1 MHVGLV
7 SLTDIDYGLD
17 LANALDERSDVSVS
31 LYMSLSHT
39 ARAVGDSVRPAER
52 LFELGLLRPT
62 VGLRLFTAPR
72 MRNLRSLAVVW
83 ELRQT
88 LLADGIDVVHL
99 LVGSGEIW
107 LAVLAWLLYGTPVC
121 STMII
126 PKPNVG
132 DKPSA
137 AIVLGVN
144 HFLTWGS
151 DVIVVNGAK
160 QVRLVLHKYRVA
172 SDQVHYVPLI
182 PRVSPL
188 RWATKNVAEEPG
200 LILFFGRVDKHKG
213 VEYLVRA
220 QPFITQHIDGAR
232 IVIAGR
238 GSEFG
243 RCRQLMPDPTR
254 FELHDSFVSNG
265 FVAELFQRASVVVLP
280 YLSAST
286 SAVLMTA
293 QSFGK
298 PVVATRVG
306 CLPEYIED
314 GITGFLV
321 PPANEVALASAIVE
335 LLKNT
340 TLRHQMGA
348 NALSRVDKIRD
359 ACVKQT
365 MSALE
370 KAISEHY

>member
-17 LANALDERSDVSVS
+17 LANALNERGTSVT
-31 LYMSLSHT
+31 LYMSRSHT

-52 LFELGLLRPT
+52 IFEIGLLLPT

-72 MRNLRSLAVVW
+72 MRNLGSLAVMW
-83 ELRQT
+83 KLRQT
-88 LLADGIDVVHL
+88 LLADEIDVVHL

-107 LAVLAWLLYGTPVC
+107 LAVLAWLLCGVPVC

-132 DKPSA
+132 DYPSA
-137 AIVLGVN
+137 PIVFGVN
-144 HFLTWGS
+144 QLLAWGS
-151 DVIVVNGAK
+151 DIIVVNGAE
-160 QVRLVLHKYRVA
+160 QVRLVQKMYRLA
-172 SDQVHYVPLI
+172 SDRVHYVPLI

-188 RWATKNVAEEPG
+188 HWATKKVTEEPG

-220 QPFITQHIDGAR
+220 QPFITQHIEGAH
-232 IVIAGR
+232 IVIAGQ
-238 GSEFG
+238 GPEFG
-243 RCRQLMPDPTR
+243 RCRQLMADLSS
-254 FELHDSFVSNG
+254 FELHEGFVSNDL
-265 FVAELFQRASVVVLP
+265 VAELFQRAAVVVLP

-293 QSFGK
+293 QVFGK
-298 PVVATRVG
+298 PVVATLVG
-306 CLPEYIED
+306 CLPEYLED

-321 PPANEVALASAIVE
+321 PPANEEKLASAIVE
-335 LLKNT
+335 LLQNNK
-340 TLRHQMGA
+340 LRHQMGE
-348 NALSRVDKIRD
+348 NAFSRVDKVRD
-359 ACVKQT
+359 ECVRQT

-370 KAISEHY
+370 KAISRH